1 MSVLPPVDTQL
12 GWVRDGQQRLE
23 QAVAG
28 LPASAVSEPSAL
40 EGWSRG
46 HVLAHLSR
54 NADALVNLLS
64 WARSGIRTPMYP
76 SAEHRDADIEAGA
89 GRGLAEQLADLRDS
103 ARRFA
108 DATQAMSDRDWSAS
122 VANAQGGEL
131 PAAQVPWMRVREVWI
146 HLVDL
151 RIGVGMEVLPAQLA
165 WTLAQEVAERMS
177 GEVDVGRS
185 GRRCGAD
192 GAGSRHCS
200 HRNRPTRNRPTRIVR
215 PAGSA
220 ERFAEQLAAWLT
232 GRAGPEMLRRSGKI
246 PTLPRRL

>member
-23 QAVAG
+23 QAVAE

-76 SAEHRDADIEAGA
+76 SAEHRNADIEAGA

-108 DATQAMSDRDWSAS
+108 DATEAMSDRDWSAS
-122 VANAQGGEL
+122 VTNAQGREL
-131 PAAQVPWMRVREVWI
+131 PAAEVPWMRVREVWI

-151 RIGVGMEVLPAQLA
+151 RIGVGMEVLPAELA

-177 GEVDVGRS
+177 GEVDVAVELTAPGHGTVQLETARLETGSSGPQGRLS
-185 GRRCGAD
+185 G
-192 GAGSRHCS
+192 SP
-200 HRNRPTRNRPTRIVR
+200 N
-215 PAGSA
+215 
-220 ERFAEQLAAWLT
+220 QLAAWLT
-232 GRAGPEMLRRSGKI
+232 GRAGPEMLQRSGKI
-246 PTLPRRL
+246 PTLPRWL